1 MIPLGMLRTKLNMD
15 SVRSDVANELAS
27 ILEAGVPLVY
37 RENGIIVEVKKLDNT
52 NAEFPTEKHYVR
64 TAAE

>member
-52 NAEFPTEKHYVR
+52 NAEFPTEKHYFR